1 MPKLW
6 DETMDAHRRAVQ
18 DAIVETTVALVG
30 EHGLASVTMSQIA
43 KEAGIGRATLYK
55 YFPDVQS
62 ILIAWHERHVAAHLD
77 ELGRARDH
85 AGGPAARL
93 EAVLRGYAHITYK
106 RRQDGEIA
114 AFVHRTRHVVEAQRH
129 LHDLVSGVIAE
140 AGRAGEVRHD
150 VSPGEL
156 ADYCLHAL
164 SAAGGLSSEE
174 AVRRLVSVTL
184 SGLRPSRGEDRPAS
198 RHREPVQPGA

>member
-18 DAIVETTVALVG
+18 DAVMETTVALVG

-62 ILIAWHERHVAAHLD
+62 ILIAWHKRHVADH
-77 ELGRARDH
+77 LGRLSEARDH
-85 AGGPAARL
+85 AGGPVARL
-93 EAVLRGYAHITYK
+93 EAVLRGYAHITYM
-106 RRQDGEIA
+106 RRQEGEVA
-114 AFVHRTRHVVEAQRH
+114 AFVHRDQHVIEAQRQ
-129 LHDLVSGVIAE
+129 LHDLVREVIAG
-140 AGRAGEVRHD
+140 AGKAGAVRDD

-164 SAAGGLSSEE
+164 SAAGGLSSEA
-174 AVRRLVSVTL
+174 AVHRLVDVTL
-184 SGLRPSRGEDRPAS
+184 SGLRSSHGEGRTTS
-198 RHREPVQPGA
+198 HH

>member
-6 DETMDAHRRAVQ
+6 DETVDAHRRAVQ
-18 DAIVETTVALVG
+18 DAVLETTVALVG

-43 KEAGIGRATLYK
+43 KRAGIGRATLYK

-62 ILIAWHERHVAAHLD
+62 ILLAWHERHVAAHLSR
-77 ELGRARDH
+77 LTRARDDSD
-85 AGGPAARL
+85 GPVARL

-106 RRQDGEIA
+106 RPQDGEVA
-114 AFVHRTRHVVEAQRH
+114 AFVHRDRHVIEAQRR
-129 LHDLVSGVIAE
+129 LHDLVCGVIAE
-140 AGRAGEVRHD
+140 AAATGAVRDD

-164 SAAGGLSSEE
+164 SAAHGLSSEE
-174 AVRRLVSVTL
+174 AVHRLVDVTL
-184 SGLRPSRGEDRPAS
+184 SGLRPSHGGGRTAG
-198 RHREPVQPGA
+198 HH

>member
-18 DAIVETTVALVG
+18 DAVLETTAHLVT

-43 KEAGIGRATLYK
+43 KEAGLGRATLYK

-77 ELGRARDH
+77 HLAHARDH
-85 AGGPAARL
+85 AGSAAERL
-93 EAVLRGYAHITYK
+93 EAVLRGYAHITHK

-114 AFVHRTRHVVEAQRH
+114 AFVHRDQHVVHAQQQ
-129 LHDLVSGVIAE
+129 LHGLVCGVIAE
-140 AGRAGEVRHD
+140 AAAAGAVRDD
-150 VSPGEL
+150 VSPDEL

-164 SAAGGLSSEE
+164 SAAGGLPSEA
-174 AVRRLVSVTL
+174 AVRRLVDVTL
-184 SGLRPSRGEDRPAS
+184 AGLRPPR
-198 RHREPVQPGA
+198 

>member
-6 DETMDAHRRAVQ
+6 DETIDAHRRAVQ
-18 DAIVETTVALVG
+18 DTVLETTVALVT

-62 ILIAWHERHVAAHLD
+62 ILMAWHERHVAAHLGQLAQARD
-77 ELGRARDH
+77 RAREPS
-85 AGGPAARL
+85 AQL
-93 EAVLRGYAHITYK
+93 EAILRGYARITYK
-106 RRQDGEIA
+106 RPQDGEIA
-114 AFVHRTRHVVEAQRH
+114 AFVHQGQQVVQAQQQLR
-129 LHDLVSGVIAE
+129 DLVRDAIAD
-140 AGRAGEVRHD
+140 AAAQGAVRGD

-164 SAAGGLSSEE
+164 SAAGRLSSEQ
-174 AVRRLVSVTL
+174 AVHRLVDVTL
-184 SGLRPSRGEDRPAS
+184 SGLQPSR
-198 RHREPVQPGA
+198 

>member
-18 DAIVETTVALVG
+18 DAVLETTVALVA

-62 ILIAWHERHVAAHLD
+62 ILITWHERHVAAHL
-77 ELGRARDH
+77 GRLAEVRDH
-85 AGGPAARL
+85 AGGPVERL
-93 EAVLRGYAHITYK
+93 EAVLRGYAHITHK
-106 RRQDGEIA
+106 RRRDGEIA
-114 AFVHRTRHVVEAQRH
+114 AFVHRDQHVVQAQQE
-129 LHDLVSGVIAE
+129 LHSLVRDVIAE
-140 AGRAGEVRHD
+140 AATVGAVRDD

-164 SAAGGLSSEE
+164 SAAGGLPSEE
-174 AVRRLVSVTL
+174 AVHRLVDVTL
-184 SGLRPSRGEDRPAS
+184 SGLGPP
-198 RHREPVQPGA
+198 H

>member
-6 DETMDAHRRAVQ
+6 DETIDAHRRAVQ
-18 DAIVETTVALVG
+18 EAVLETTFALVH

-62 ILIAWHERHVAAHLD
+62 ILLAWHERHVIAHLGG
-77 ELGRARDH
+77 LARARDH
-85 AGGPAARL
+85 AGSPEQQL
-93 EAVLRGYAHITYK
+93 EAVLRGYAHITHE
-106 RRQDGEIA
+106 RPQDGEIA
-114 AFVHRTRHVVEAQRH
+114 AFVHRDQHVVRAQDR
-129 LHDLVSGVIAE
+129 LRDLVRDVLAAAAA
-140 AGRAGEVRHD
+140 AGTVRDD

-164 SAAGGLSSEE
+164 SAAGGLPSQA
-174 AVRRLVSVTL
+174 AVQRLVDVTL
-184 SGLRPSRGEDRPAS
+184 SGLRPPRGA
-198 RHREPVQPGA
+198 

>member
-6 DETMDAHRRAVQ
+6 DETMDAHRRAVR
-18 DAIVETTVALVG
+18 DAILETTVGLVN

-77 ELGRARDH
+77 QLTRARDH
-85 AGGPAARL
+85 AEGAARQL
-93 EAVLRGYAHITYK
+93 EAVLRGYAHLTHQ

-114 AFVHRTRHVVEAQRH
+114 AFVHRDEHAVHARQR
-129 LHDLVSGVIAE
+129 LHGLVRDVIAAAAA
-140 AGRAGEVRHD
+140 AGAVRGD
-150 VSPGEL
+150 VAPGEL

-164 SAAGGLSSEE
+164 SGAGALPSEAAVG
-174 AVRRLVSVTL
+174 RLVDVTL
-184 SGLRPSRGEDRPAS
+184 SGLRPQG
-198 RHREPVQPGA
+198 